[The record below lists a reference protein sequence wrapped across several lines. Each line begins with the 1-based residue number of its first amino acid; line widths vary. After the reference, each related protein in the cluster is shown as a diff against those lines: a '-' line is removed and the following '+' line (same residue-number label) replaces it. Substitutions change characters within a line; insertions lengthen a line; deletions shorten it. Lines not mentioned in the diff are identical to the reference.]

1 VLPTRVAESPSAD
14 KANQPDHSF
23 DDPSRA
29 TPPSTTPP
37 NPCRSPSHKKTP
49 LPLSRPRRYATTTI
63 LPPTTTLAAHYPTLT
78 HSPPQVIKALY
89 DYNAPAGE
97 PSQYLSF
104 SAGDFLHVVSREND
118 SDWYEACN
126 PLHNS
131 RGLVPVTYFDTVGKT
146 VRDSA
151 ESTKSASATHDSGY
165 AEGAHT
171 PARSIGAGR
180 ISGPN
185 GAQPEMTMPP
195 MPGHRSSKSIGKQ
208 GGVYGIVS
216 YDFVA
221 ERPDELDAK
230 EGEAIIVIAQSNP
243 EWFVAKPITRLGGPG
258 LIPVSFI
265 EIRDMTTGK
274 AVEDPLAAVQQA
286 GIPRVEEWKKM
297 AAEYKNTSI
306 PLGSVSSSQQQQAQG
321 LAQGMDRMSLQ
332 SSHQNSQDGYGHQ
345 RAQSNYGFQQQQA
358 QGLFAPVRASV
369 PKYIFADEKFHFV
382 VECKLTNNTH
392 WDLSRIYE
400 DFYELQIN
408 LINAFPEEAGSV
420 PGKARTL
427 PYMPGPVK
435 FVTDNIT
442 EGRRENLDQ
451 YLRELLGMAQHIIT
465 SSLVRNFFAPRESDY
480 EVDPN
485 VVDLNEHAR
494 SAEPQQRYSQAS
506 QGSYNQS
513 AQSMHSHTQSRQGSS
528 AGMHQH
534 SQSQASN
541 SPYTHQRGQPSLS
554 ANAPPQQQQ
563 QGHYRSPSE
572 YTQNPPPV
580 STQQPPRAAPG
591 GNLSTGPVKVK
602 AWFDRETCV
611 VIRMPPR
618 GQFNYADLY
627 QKIVDRRKLE
637 FKDSGAED
645 TEVDLDIEYR
655 DEENGEYYR
664 LEGDEDLE
672 ISVERNEKLTLA
684 VRVAGS

>member
-1 VLPTRVAESPSAD
+1 M
-14 KANQPDHSF
+14 
-23 DDPSRA
+23 
-29 TPPSTTPP
+29 
-37 NPCRSPSHKKTP
+37 
-49 LPLSRPRRYATTTI
+49 
-63 LPPTTTLAAHYPTLT
+63 
-78 HSPPQVIKALY
+78 
-89 DYNAPAGE
+89 
-97 PSQYLSF
+97 
-104 SAGDFLHVVSREND
+104 
-118 SDWYEACN
+118 
-126 PLHNS
+126 
-131 RGLVPVTYFDTVGKT
+131 PVTYFDTV
-146 VRDSA
+146 A
-151 ESTKSASATHDSGY
+151 ESKKPASATHDSGY

-171 PARSIGAGR
+171 PSRSIGASR
-180 ISGPN
+180 TSGSN
-185 GAQPEMTMPP
+185 GAQPDMTMPP
-195 MPGHRSSKSIGKQ
+195 MPGHRSSKSIGNS

-274 AVEDPLAAVQQA
+274 AVEDPLAAVQEA

-306 PLGSVSSSQQQQAQG
+306 PLGSVSSSQQQQQQAQS

-332 SSHQNSQDGYGHQ
+332 STQHNSQDGYGHQ

-358 QGLFAPVRASV
+358 QGLFAPVRAAV
-369 PKYIFADEKFHFV
+369 PKYIFADGKFHFV

-408 LINAFPEEAGSV
+408 LIAVFPEEAGQV

-435 FVTDNIT
+435 FVTDNIS

-451 YLRELLGMAQHIIT
+451 YLRELLGMAQHIT
-465 SSLVRNFFAPRESDY
+465 CSSLVRNFFAPREGDY

-485 VVDLNEHAR
+485 VADLNEHAR

-506 QGSYNQS
+506 QSSFNQG
-513 AQSMHSHTQSRQGSS
+513 AQSIHSHSQSRQGST

-541 SPYTHQRGQPSLS
+541 SPYAHQRGQPSLS

-563 QGHYRSPSE
+563 QGHYRTPSE
-572 YTQNPPPV
+572 YTQNPPTPN
-580 STQQPPRAAPG
+580 TQQPPRAVTG
-591 GNLSTGPVKVK
+591 GSMSTGPVKVK

-637 FKDSGAED
+637 FKDNGSGEEENAE
-645 TEVDLDIEYR
+645 LDIEYR

-672 ISVERNEKLTLA
+672 IGVERNEKLTLA

>member
-1 VLPTRVAESPSAD
+1 
-14 KANQPDHSF
+14 
-23 DDPSRA
+23 
-29 TPPSTTPP
+29 
-37 NPCRSPSHKKTP
+37 
-49 LPLSRPRRYATTTI
+49 
-63 LPPTTTLAAHYPTLT
+63 
-78 HSPPQVIKALY
+78 
-89 DYNAPAGE
+89 
-97 PSQYLSF
+97 
-104 SAGDFLHVVSREND
+104 VSREND
-118 SDWYEACN
+118 TDWYEACN

-131 RGLVPVTYFDTVGKT
+131 RGLVPVSYFDTVGKT

-151 ESTKSASATHDSGY
+151 ESVKSASATHDSGY

-171 PARSIGAGR
+171 PARNTGPARG
-180 ISGPN
+180 SGLN
-185 GAQPEMTMPP
+185 GANSNMPISMP
-195 MPGHRSSKSIGKQ
+195 SMPGHRASKSIGKQ

-274 AVEDPLAAVQQA
+274 AVEDPLAAVREA

-306 PLGSVSSSQQQQAQG
+306 PLGSVSSSQAQQADG

-332 SSHQNSQDGYGHQ
+332 SSRQQSQDGYGHQ
-345 RAQSNYGFQQQQA
+345 RAPSNYGFQQQQA
-358 QGLFAPVRASV
+358 QGLFAPVRAAV

-408 LINAFPEEAGSV
+408 LINAFPEEAGQV
-420 PGKARTL
+420 PNKARTL

-435 FVTDNIT
+435 FVTDNIS

-451 YLRELLGMAQHIIT
+451 YLRELLGMAQHIT
-465 SSLVRNFFAPRESDY
+465 CSSLVRNFFAPREGDY
-480 EVDPN
+480 EVDPSN
-485 VVDLNEHAR
+485 ADLNEHAR
-494 SAEPQQRYSQAS
+494 SVEPQQRYSQAS
-506 QGSYNQS
+506 QSVHSQQS
-513 AQSMHSHTQSRQGSS
+513 QSRQGSS
-528 AGMHQH
+528 AGLHQH

-541 SPYTHQRGQPSLS
+541 SPYAHQRGQPSVS
-554 ANAPPQQQQ
+554 ANAPPVGSQQS
-563 QGHYRSPSE
+563 HYRSPSE
-572 YTQNPPPV
+572 YTQNTTSSVPPG
-580 STQQPPRAAPG
+580 RGAAG
-591 GNLSTGPVKVK
+591 GAVSTGPVKVK

-618 GQFNYADLY
+618 GQFNFADLY

-637 FKDSGAED
+637 FKDSGEGEGDDVALE
-645 TEVDLDIEYR
+645 IEYR
-655 DEENGEYYR
+655 DEEGGEYYR
-664 LEGDEDLE
+664 IEGEEDFE
-672 ISVERNEKLTLA
+672 IAVERNEKLTLA
-684 VRVAGS
+684 VRLAGT

>member
-1 VLPTRVAESPSAD
+1 M
-14 KANQPDHSF
+14 
-23 DDPSRA
+23 
-29 TPPSTTPP
+29 
-37 NPCRSPSHKKTP
+37 
-49 LPLSRPRRYATTTI
+49 
-63 LPPTTTLAAHYPTLT
+63 
-78 HSPPQVIKALY
+78 
-89 DYNAPAGE
+89 
-97 PSQYLSF
+97 
-104 SAGDFLHVVSREND
+104 SREND
-118 SDWYEACN
+118 TDWYEACN

-131 RGLVPVTYFDTVGKT
+131 RGLVPVSYFDTVGKT

-151 ESTKSASATHDSGY
+151 ESVKSASATHDSGY

-171 PARSIGAGR
+171 PARNTGPARG
-180 ISGPN
+180 SGLN
-185 GAQPEMTMPP
+185 GANSNMPISMP
-195 MPGHRSSKSIGKQ
+195 SMPGHRASKSIGKQ

-274 AVEDPLAAVQQA
+274 AVEDPLAAVREA

-306 PLGSVSSSQQQQAQG
+306 PLGSVSSSQAQQADG

-332 SSHQNSQDGYGHQ
+332 SSRQQSQDGYGHQ
-345 RAQSNYGFQQQQA
+345 RAPSNYGFQQQQA
-358 QGLFAPVRASV
+358 QGLFAPVRAAV

-408 LINAFPEEAGSV
+408 LINAFPEEAGQV
-420 PGKARTL
+420 PNKARTL

-435 FVTDNIT
+435 FVTDNIS

-451 YLRELLGMAQHIIT
+451 YLRELLGMAQHIT
-465 SSLVRNFFAPRESDY
+465 CSSLVRNFFAPREGDY
-480 EVDPN
+480 EVDPSN
-485 VVDLNEHAR
+485 ADLNEHAR
-494 SAEPQQRYSQAS
+494 SVEPQQRYSQAS
-506 QGSYNQS
+506 QSVHSQQS
-513 AQSMHSHTQSRQGSS
+513 QSRQGSS
-528 AGMHQH
+528 AGLHQH

-541 SPYTHQRGQPSLS
+541 SPYAHQRGQPSVS
-554 ANAPPQQQQ
+554 ANAPPVGSQQS
-563 QGHYRSPSE
+563 HYRSPSE
-572 YTQNPPPV
+572 YTQNTTSSVPPG
-580 STQQPPRAAPG
+580 RGAAG
-591 GNLSTGPVKVK
+591 GAVSTGPVKVK

-618 GQFNYADLY
+618 GQFNFADLY

-637 FKDSGAED
+637 FKDSGEGEGDDVALE
-645 TEVDLDIEYR
+645 IEYR
-655 DEENGEYYR
+655 DEEGGEYYR
-664 LEGDEDLE
+664 IEGEEDFE
-672 ISVERNEKLTLA
+672 IAVERNEKLTLA
-684 VRVAGS
+684 VRLAGT

>member
-1 VLPTRVAESPSAD
+1 M
-14 KANQPDHSF
+14 
-23 DDPSRA
+23 
-29 TPPSTTPP
+29 
-37 NPCRSPSHKKTP
+37 
-49 LPLSRPRRYATTTI
+49 
-63 LPPTTTLAAHYPTLT
+63 
-78 HSPPQVIKALY
+78 
-89 DYNAPAGE
+89 
-97 PSQYLSF
+97 
-104 SAGDFLHVVSREND
+104 SREND

-131 RGLVPVTYFDTVGKT
+131 RGLVPVSYFDTVGKT

-180 ISGPN
+180 TSGPN
-185 GAQPEMTMPP
+185 GAQPDMTMPP
-195 MPGHRSSKSIGKQ
+195 MPGHRASKSIGKS

-332 SSHQNSQDGYGHQ
+332 STQQSSQDGYGHQ
-345 RAQSNYGFQQQQA
+345 RAPSNYGFQQQQA
-358 QGLFAPVRASV
+358 QGLFAPVRAAV
-369 PKYIFADEKFHFV
+369 PKYIFADDKFHFV

-408 LINAFPEEAGSV
+408 LIAVFPEEAGQV

-427 PYMPGPVK
+427 PYMPGSVK
-435 FVTDNIT
+435 FVTDNIS

-451 YLRELLGMAQHIIT
+451 YLRELLGMAQHIT
-465 SSLVRNFFAPRESDY
+465 CSSLVRNFFAPREGDY

-485 VVDLNEHAR
+485 VADLNEHAR

-506 QGSYNQS
+506 QTSYNHS
-513 AQSMHSHTQSRQGSS
+513 AHSMHSHTQSRQGST

-541 SPYTHQRGQPSLS
+541 SPYAHQRGQPSLS
-554 ANAPPQQQQ
+554 ANAQPQQ

-572 YTQNPPPV
+572 YTQNAPA
-580 STQQPPRAAPG
+580 SNAQQPPRAAAG
-591 GNLSTGPVKVK
+591 GSVSTGPVKVK

-637 FKDSGAED
+637 FKDNGGAE
-645 TEVDLDIEYR
+645 EAEADLDIEYR

-664 LEGDEDLE
+664 LEGDEDME
-672 ISVERNEKLTLA
+672 IAVERNEKLTLA

>member
-1 VLPTRVAESPSAD
+1 M
-14 KANQPDHSF
+14 
-23 DDPSRA
+23 
-29 TPPSTTPP
+29 
-37 NPCRSPSHKKTP
+37 
-49 LPLSRPRRYATTTI
+49 
-63 LPPTTTLAAHYPTLT
+63 
-78 HSPPQVIKALY
+78 
-89 DYNAPAGE
+89 
-97 PSQYLSF
+97 
-104 SAGDFLHVVSREND
+104 SREND
-118 SDWYEACN
+118 TDWYEACN

-131 RGLVPVTYFDTVGKT
+131 RGLVPVSYFDTVGKT
-146 VRDSA
+146 MRDSA
-151 ESTKSASATHDSGY
+151 ESVKSASATHDSGY

-171 PARSIGAGR
+171 PARNTGPARG
-180 ISGPN
+180 SGLN
-185 GAQPEMTMPP
+185 GANSNMPISMP
-195 MPGHRSSKSIGKQ
+195 SMPGHRASKSIGKQ

-274 AVEDPLAAVQQA
+274 AVEDPLAAVREA

-306 PLGSVSSSQQQQAQG
+306 PLGSVSSSQAQQADG

-332 SSHQNSQDGYGHQ
+332 SSRQQSQDGYGHQ
-345 RAQSNYGFQQQQA
+345 RAPSNYGFQQQQA
-358 QGLFAPVRASV
+358 QGLFAPVRAAV

-408 LINAFPEEAGSV
+408 LINAFPEEAGQV
-420 PGKARTL
+420 PNKARTL

-435 FVTDNIT
+435 FVTDNIS

-451 YLRELLGMAQHIIT
+451 YLRELLGMAQHIT
-465 SSLVRNFFAPRESDY
+465 CSSLVRNFFAPREGDY
-480 EVDPN
+480 EVDPSN
-485 VVDLNEHAR
+485 ADLNEHAR
-494 SAEPQQRYSQAS
+494 SVEPQQRYSQAS
-506 QGSYNQS
+506 QSVHSQQS
-513 AQSMHSHTQSRQGSS
+513 QSRQGSS
-528 AGMHQH
+528 AGLHQH

-541 SPYTHQRGQPSLS
+541 SPYAHQRGQPSVS
-554 ANAPPQQQQ
+554 ANAPPVGSQQS
-563 QGHYRSPSE
+563 HYRSPSE
-572 YTQNPPPV
+572 YTQNTTSSVPPG
-580 STQQPPRAAPG
+580 RGAAG
-591 GNLSTGPVKVK
+591 GAVSTGPVKVK

-618 GQFNYADLY
+618 GQFNFADLY

-637 FKDSGAED
+637 FKDSGEGEGDDVALE
-645 TEVDLDIEYR
+645 IEYR
-655 DEENGEYYR
+655 DEEGGEYYR
-664 LEGDEDLE
+664 IEGEEDFE
-672 ISVERNEKLTLA
+672 IAVERNEKLTLA
-684 VRVAGS
+684 VRLAGT

>member
-1 VLPTRVAESPSAD
+1 M
-14 KANQPDHSF
+14 
-23 DDPSRA
+23 
-29 TPPSTTPP
+29 
-37 NPCRSPSHKKTP
+37 
-49 LPLSRPRRYATTTI
+49 
-63 LPPTTTLAAHYPTLT
+63 
-78 HSPPQVIKALY
+78 
-89 DYNAPAGE
+89 
-97 PSQYLSF
+97 
-104 SAGDFLHVVSREND
+104 SREND
-118 SDWYEACN
+118 GDWYEACN

-131 RGLVPVTYFDTVGKT
+131 RGLVPVSYFDTVGKT

-171 PARSIGAGR
+171 PARNNGPVRG
-180 ISGPN
+180 SGPN
-185 GAQPEMTMPP
+185 GNMPISMP
-195 MPGHRSSKSIGKQ
+195 SMPGHRTSKSIGKS

-274 AVEDPLAAVQQA
+274 AVEDPLAAVREA

-332 SSHQNSQDGYGHQ
+332 SSHQQSQDGYGHQ
-345 RAQSNYGFQQQQA
+345 RSQSNYGFQQQQA
-358 QGLFAPVRASV
+358 QGLFAPVRAAV

-408 LINAFPEEAGSV
+408 LINAFPEEAGQV
-420 PGKARTL
+420 PNKARTL

-435 FVTDNIT
+435 FVTDNIS

-451 YLRELLGMAQHIIT
+451 YLRELLGMAQHIT
-465 SSLVRNFFAPRESDY
+465 CSSLVRNFFAPREGDY
-480 EVDPN
+480 EVDPSIA
-485 VVDLNEHAR
+485 DLNEHAR

-506 QGSYNQS
+506 QSSYNQA
-513 AQSMHSHTQSRQGSS
+513 AQSVHSQQSQSRQGSS
-528 AGMHQH
+528 AGLHQH

-541 SPYTHQRGQPSLS
+541 SPYAHQRGQPSLS
-554 ANAPPQQQQ
+554 ANVPGQTQS
-563 QGHYRSPSE
+563 HYRSPSE
-572 YTQNPPPV
+572 YTQNTT
-580 STQQPPRAAPG
+580 STTAPARGAAG
-591 GNLSTGPVKVK
+591 GAVSTGPVKVK

-618 GQFNYADLY
+618 GQFNFADLY

-637 FKDSGAED
+637 FKDSGEGEGED
-645 TEVDLDIEYR
+645 VALEIEYR
-655 DEENGEYYR
+655 DEEGGEYYR
-664 LEGDEDLE
+664 IEGEEDFE
-672 ISVERNEKLTLA
+672 IAVERNEKLTLA
-684 VRVAGS
+684 VRLAGT

>member
-1 VLPTRVAESPSAD
+1 
-14 KANQPDHSF
+14 
-23 DDPSRA
+23 
-29 TPPSTTPP
+29 
-37 NPCRSPSHKKTP
+37 
-49 LPLSRPRRYATTTI
+49 
-63 LPPTTTLAAHYPTLT
+63 
-78 HSPPQVIKALY
+78 
-89 DYNAPAGE
+89 
-97 PSQYLSF
+97 
-104 SAGDFLHVVSREND
+104 
-118 SDWYEACN
+118 
-126 PLHNS
+126 
-131 RGLVPVTYFDTVGKT
+131 
-146 VRDSA
+146 
-151 ESTKSASATHDSGY
+151 
-165 AEGAHT
+165 
-171 PARSIGAGR
+171 
-180 ISGPN
+180 
-185 GAQPEMTMPP
+185 

-321 LAQGMDRMSLQ
+321 LTQSMDRMSLQ
-332 SSHQNSQDGYGHQ
+332 SQQQHMSQDGYGQQ
-345 RAQSNYGFQQQQA
+345 RAHSNYGFQQQQA
-358 QGLFAPVRASV
+358 QGLFAPVRAAV

-451 YLRELLGMAQHIIT
+451 YLRELLGMAQHIIC
-465 SSLVRNFFAPRESDY
+465 SSLVRNFFAPREGDY
-480 EVDPN
+480 EVDPA
-485 VVDLNEHAR
+485 VVDLNDHAR
-494 SAEPQQRYSQAS
+494 SAEPQQRYSHAS
-506 QGSYNQS
+506 QT
-513 AQSMHSHTQSRQGSS
+513 AQSVHSRTQSRQGSN
-528 AGMHQH
+528 AGTHQH

-541 SPYTHQRGQPSLS
+541 SPYTHQRGQASLS
-554 ANAPPQQQQ
+554 ANAPPQQ

-572 YTQNPPPV
+572 YTQNPPPAN
-580 STQQPPRAAPG
+580 TQQPPRAAG
-591 GNLSTGPVKVK
+591 GPPLSTGPVKVK

-618 GQFNYADLY
+618 GQFNFGDLY

-637 FKDSGAED
+637 FKDEA
-645 TEVDLDIEYR
+645 EVDLDIEYR

>member
-1 VLPTRVAESPSAD
+1 M
-14 KANQPDHSF
+14 
-23 DDPSRA
+23 
-29 TPPSTTPP
+29 
-37 NPCRSPSHKKTP
+37 
-49 LPLSRPRRYATTTI
+49 
-63 LPPTTTLAAHYPTLT
+63 
-78 HSPPQVIKALY
+78 
-89 DYNAPAGE
+89 
-97 PSQYLSF
+97 
-104 SAGDFLHVVSREND
+104 SREND

-126 PLHNS
+126 PLQNT
-131 RGLVPVTYFDTVGKT
+131 RGLVPVSYFDNVGKT

-180 ISGPN
+180 TSGPN
-185 GAQPEMTMPP
+185 GHPGMPP
-195 MPGHRSSKSIGKQ
+195 MPGHRSSKSIGKS

-274 AVEDPLAAVQQA
+274 AVEDPLEAVQKA

-306 PLGSVSSSQQQQAQG
+306 PLGSVSSSQQQAQG

-332 SSHQNSQDGYGHQ
+332 SGHPQASEGYGHQ
-345 RAQSNYGFQQQQA
+345 RTPSNYGYQQQQA
-358 QGLFAPVRASV
+358 QGLYAPVRAAV
-369 PKYIFADEKFHFV
+369 PKYIYVDDKFHFV
-382 VECKLTNNTH
+382 VECKLTNNAH

-408 LINAFPEEAGSV
+408 LINAFPEEAGQV

-435 FVTDNIT
+435 FVTDNIS

-451 YLRELLGMAQHIIT
+451 YLRELLGMAQHIT
-465 SSLVRNFFAPRESDY
+465 CSSLVRNFFAPREGDY
-480 EVDPN
+480 EVDPS
-485 VVDLNEHAR
+485 VADLNEHAR

-506 QGSYNQS
+506 QNSYGQG
-513 AQSMHSHTQSRQGSS
+513 AYSMHSHSQSRQGSN

-554 ANAPPQQQQ
+554 AAPPQHQQG
-563 QGHYRSPSE
+563 GHYRSPSE
-572 YTQNPPPV
+572 FTQNPAAAA
-580 STQQPPRAAPG
+580 QQAPTAAP
-591 GNLSTGPVKVK
+591 SSGPVKVK

-618 GQFNYADLY
+618 RQFKFDDLY

-637 FKDSGAED
+637 FRGAEGEGSGD
-645 TEVDLDIEYR
+645 DDPQLDIEYR
-655 DEENGEYYR
+655 DEEAGEYYR
-664 LEGDEDLE
+664 LEGDEDLD
-672 ISVERNEKLTLA
+672 IAVERNEKLTLA